1 MKAND
6 NKLET
11 EKVILPMPPLS
22 REARYE
28 MDVYARFMRHLRC
41 VPSSRMEI
49 KVLSAVQYVADMMDA
64 ADGEIAK
71 TLVDLG
77 LRAPRMAFP
86 VEYIDFVDNAL
97 MREDWEVGS
106 ASASIKEL
114 QAHWGRIGEDR
125 LAGFRRYYP
134 ALAENFLAP
143 V

>member
-11 EKVILPMPPLS
+11 ETVILPMPPLS
-22 REARYE
+22 LEARYE
-28 MDVYARFMRHLRC
+28 MEVYARFMRHLRC

-49 KVLSAVQYVADMMDA
+49 KVLSAIQYVADMMDA

-71 TLVDLG
+71 VLVDLG
-77 LRAPRMAFP
+77 LLAPRMAFP
-86 VEYIDFVDNAL
+86 AEYIDCVDNAL
-97 MREDWEVGS
+97 MREDWDVGS
-106 ASASIKEL
+106 ASVSIKEL

-134 ALAENFLAP
+134 TLAEDFFIPA
-143 V
+143 